1 MKNIFEKILSM
12 LLIILT
18 GIFVM
23 FLNKLGV
30 LSNNLFFILLGI
42 ITIITI
48 IIIIFLNLKKQK
60 TIFKVL
66 KVLSY
71 IGTFGLI
78 IVYSFGI
85 YYISNTL
92 NFVDNITVINQ
103 EVTSYYVVVLNES
116 RYQEISDLEG
126 VTMSY
131 YNNTKQEVLDKIKL
145 DLKYNA
151 VEDYN
156 LLLKDLY
163 NQTTESILISDII
176 KQQFEED
183 DQEFST
189 KTRILKEIN
198 ITMEI
203 EDITKKVS
211 IKNTPFNVLISGIDT
226 FGSINQTSRNDVNI
240 VATINPNTNKVL
252 LTSIP
257 RDYYV
262 QLNGTK
268 GYKDKLTHAGVY
280 GINVAVKTI
289 EDILDI
295 DINYYVKVNFNTV
308 IDLVNQIGGITVY
321 SDQALNLYG
330 CNLIKGYNNL
340 NGECALKFSRE
351 RYSYVDGDRHRGRN
365 QQEVI
370 KAIFQKVTSAS
381 TLISQYTNILQVMDG
396 KFATNLEINDGMDYL
411 KYEMIDLSKYEFI
424 NQQVDGGGAM
434 EYTYSYPH
442 QKLWVMIPDEK
453 TVVAAQNKIKE
464 VMELNEVIEEETDE
478 TQS

>member
-1 MKNIFEKILSM
+1 MKSIFEKILSM

-48 IIIIFLNLKKQK
+48 IIIIFLNLKKQN

-66 KVLSY
+66 KLLSC
-71 IGTFGLI
+71 ISTFGLI

-176 KQQFEED
+176 KQQFEEA

>member
-1 MKNIFEKILSM
+1 MKKVFEKILSI
-12 LLIILT
+12 LLVILT
-18 GIFVM
+18 GIFVV

-30 LSNNLFFILLGI
+30 LSNNLFFILVGI
-42 ITIITI
+42 ITIITVV
-48 IIIIFLNLKKQK
+48 IIIFLNSKKEK
-60 TIFKVL
+60 TIFKIL

-78 IVYSFGI
+78 IAYSFGT

-145 DLKYNA
+145 DLQYN
-151 VEDYN
+151 VVDDYN

-163 NQTTESILISDII
+163 NKTTESILISDII
-176 KQQFEED
+176 KQRFEED
-183 DQEFST
+183 DKEFST

-226 FGSINQTSRNDVNI
+226 FGSINQTSRNDVNM

-262 QLNGTK
+262 QLNGTT

-280 GINVAVKTI
+280 GLNVAVKTI

-308 IDLVNQIGGITVY
+308 VDLVNQIGGITVY

-340 NGECALKFSRE
+340 NGKCALAFSRE
-351 RYSYVDGDRHRGRN
+351 RYSYVDGDRHSGRN

-370 KAIFQKVTSAS
+370 KAIFQKFTSAS
-381 TLISQYTNILQVMDG
+381 TLITQYTNILEVMDG
-396 KFATNLEINDGMDYL
+396 KFATNLEINDGIDYL
-411 KYEMIDLSKYEFI
+411 KYEMIDLTKYEFI
-424 NQQVDGGGAM
+424 NQQVDGTGAM
-434 EYTYSYPH
+434 EYTNSYPH
-442 QKLWVMIPDEK
+442 QKLSVMIPDEK
-453 TVVAAQNKIKE
+453 TVIDAQNKIKE
-464 VMELNEVIEEETDE
+464 VMELNEVVEEGTDE
-478 TQS
+478 NQS